1 MGTIVYRATKEQVV
15 RDELANID
23 FGARVLE
30 HRVIGR
36 KLWFLAE
43 QRSGERAGTKW
54 IGLTLID
61 CRGGE
66 AAVKCMDE
74 GCGPCYYDCPLSF
87 LDRADPPV
95 GPYAGPWREQVRAF
109 HAQRRLRRRAI
120 GAGTRVALG
129 LYTYVLLRSLG
140 RSGWEVLRQSESQS
154 QNGVDGGV
162 FRMTTRQLG
171 WARLLPSEADLAATA
186 AAACSQEAAR
196 AVVARLPVPPACVAC
211 TSPAEGSP

>member
-1 MGTIVYRATKEQVV
+1 MGTIVYRATKAQAV
-15 RDELANID
+15 RDELANVES
-23 FGARVLE
+23 GARVLA

-74 GCGPCYYDCPLSF
+74 GSGPCYYDCPLSF

-120 GAGTRVALG
+120 GAGTRVELG
-129 LYTYVLLRSLG
+129 PHTYVLLRSLG

-154 QNGVDGGV
+154 QNGTDGGV

-171 WARLLPSEADLAATA
+171 RARLLPPQADLAATA
-186 AAACSQEAAR
+186 AAACTHKAAR
-196 AVVARLPVPPACVAC
+196 AVVTPVRAASACGAS
-211 TSPAEGSP
+211 TPPAEGSP